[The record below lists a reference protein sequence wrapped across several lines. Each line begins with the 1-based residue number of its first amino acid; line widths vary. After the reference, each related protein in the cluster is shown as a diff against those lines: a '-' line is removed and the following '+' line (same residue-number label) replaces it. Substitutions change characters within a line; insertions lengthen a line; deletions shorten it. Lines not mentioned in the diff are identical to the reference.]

1 VTPAAATRGRGPGPG
16 LRARARRLRFGLST
30 LLGLAPRGV
39 FIPYRYA
46 GALPPAGRRDA
57 YPAAAA
63 QLAAARDGLLG
74 TLARIDAHAG
84 ALKAIAPDAE
94 PPAPRWNQD
103 WFPGLD
109 AAAAYALVRDRKPAR
124 VLEVGSGHSTRF
136 LSKALADAGTGGRLH
151 CIDPAPRARLDGLPV
166 RFDRRTLQAAG
177 PEVAADLGPGDLLFV
192 DSSHVLV
199 PGSDVDLIF
208 GAILPRLPAGALL
221 HVHDVF
227 LPDDYPA
234 HWAWRG
240 YNEQSAVMALLAGGW
255 RVVWASHYV
264 RTRLSEQLS
273 DRVAGRLPMRPG
285 ALESSLWLEKT
296 APAA

>member
-1 VTPAAATRGRGPGPG
+1 MTPAAAAQARGPG

-46 GALPPAGRRDA
+46 GSLPPAGRRDA

-63 QLAAARDGLLG
+63 QLAAAHDALLR
-74 TLARIDAHAG
+74 TLARIQAHAA
-84 ALKAIAPDAE
+84 ALDAIAEDAE
-94 PPAPRWNQD
+94 PPAPRWGQD

-109 AAAAYALVRDRKPAR
+109 AAAAYALVRDRAPAR
-124 VLEVGSGHSTRF
+124 VLEIGSGHSTRF
-136 LSKALADAGTGGRLH
+136 LAKALADAGTGGRLH

-177 PEVAADLGPGDLLFV
+177 PEVAAGLGPGDVLVV

-208 GAILPRLPAGALL
+208 GAILPRLPAGALV

-255 RVVWASHYV
+255 RIAWASHYV
-264 RTRLSEQLS
+264 RTRLAASLSEG
-273 DRVAGRLPMRPG
+273 VAGRLPVRPG
-285 ALESSLWLEKT
+285 ALESSLWLEKP